1 MSRLIKCKIMR
12 NLVFSLIAVFSFAFV
27 ADKPAYML
35 FDKNGNIVQYATMI
49 EQLKNADI
57 IFFGEQHN
65 DPIAHWLQLEV
76 TKSLFE
82 IKKENMIL
90 GAEMFEADNQLILD
104 EFLSGTINEKKFE
117 DEARLWPNY
126 KTDYRPLVRF
136 AKDNKLKFIAANI
149 PRRYASLVADKGF
162 EGLNSLSNEALKFI
176 APIPIEYDPNLSCY
190 KNMLNMGGMGKGSQS
205 KMSMDNLPK
214 AQAAKDATMSYFILK
229 NWSKGKLFIHYN
241 GSYHSDNFESIL
253 WYVKKQ
259 NPAIKMMTIS
269 SVTQSDIG
277 KLNDENKNLG
287 DFILCVPENMTKT
300 H

>member
-1 MSRLIKCKIMR
+1 MKSLLLI
-12 NLVFSLIAVFSFAFV
+12 FFAVMTFSFV
-27 ADKPAYML
+27 SDKQAYL
-35 FDKNGNIVQYATMI
+35 LYDKSGNIVQYSAMV

-57 IFFGEQHN
+57 VFFGEQHN

-82 IKKENMIL
+82 LKKENLVL
-90 GAEMFEADNQLILD
+90 GAEMFESDNQLIMD
-104 EFLSGTINEKKFE
+104 EFLSGIINEKKFE
-117 DEARLWPNY
+117 DEVRLWPNY

-136 AKDNKLKFIAANI
+136 AKENKLKFIAANI

-162 EGLNSLSNEALKFI
+162 EGLNSLSNEAQKYVSPL
-176 APIPIEYDPNLSCY
+176 PIDYDQNLACY
-190 KNMLNMGGMGKGSQS
+190 KSMLNMGGMGKGSQS

-214 AQAAKDATMSYFILK
+214 AQAAKDATMAHFILK

-241 GSYHSDNFESIL
+241 GTYHSDNFESIL
-253 WYVKKQ
+253 WYIKKQ
-259 NPAIKMMTIS
+259 NPNIKMMTIS
-269 SVTQSDIG
+269 SVTQADIL
-277 KLNDENKNLG
+277 KLNDENKNIG